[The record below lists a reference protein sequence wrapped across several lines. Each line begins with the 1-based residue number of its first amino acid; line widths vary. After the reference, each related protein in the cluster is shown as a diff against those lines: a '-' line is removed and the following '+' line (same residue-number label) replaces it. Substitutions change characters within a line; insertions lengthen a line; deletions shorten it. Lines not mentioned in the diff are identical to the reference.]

1 VSSRRRRHRFAG
13 LLPRLGRGFGALGRR
28 LWRYPQPVIGAL
40 IVGLALWALWGYA
53 QRADAFRITQVHL
66 PADPP
71 FELRRPLEGANL
83 WGVDLDAVAEQLWRQ
98 HPSLKDVRVVRQ
110 LPNAIRVTAIRR
122 IPAAQ
127 VRLHPADGGAGRWY
141 PVDREGFVLP
151 EGTAEPADRLV
162 RVVGFQRAGI
172 ALTPGHANDHE
183 RLQLA
188 LKVLQKLQRSPMGLW
203 RRVTE
208 LDVADAAQLTFV
220 LDDETEIRCGSEAE
234 LDTQLIRLRAALK
247 AMARQPVKARYID
260 VRFQD
265 PVMAPAAS

>member
-1 VSSRRRRHRFAG
+1 MSSRKRRHRFVG
-13 LLPRLGRGFGALGRR
+13 LLPRLGRGLGVLGRW
-28 LWRYPQPVIGAL
+28 LWRYPQPFIGVF

-71 FELRRPLEGANL
+71 FELRHPLEGANL
-83 WGVDLDAVAEQLWRQ
+83 WDVDLEAVAEQLRRQ

-110 LPNAIRVTAIRR
+110 LPNAIRVTAVRR
-122 IPAAQ
+122 VPAAQ
-127 VRLHPADGGAGRWY
+127 VRLDRWY

-162 RVVGFQRAGI
+162 RIVGFQRAGI
-172 ALTPGHANDHE
+172 ALKPGHANDHE

-208 LDVADAAQLTFV
+208 LDVADAARLTFV

-234 LDTQLIRLRAALK
+234 LDTQLTRLRAALK

-265 PVMAPAAS
+265 PVMAPAS